1 MKDFIPGFSY
11 IGGFQPPP
19 RDWSNV
25 LFAID
30 GYLCYLCVI
39 KGIMRMRELKY
50 PVGMATFSEL
60 ITKGYA
66 YVDKT
71 AYIGRLLDQGKFIF
85 MSRPRRFGKSLL
97 LSTLESYFE
106 GRRELF
112 KGLAADSMDLDWTP
126 SPVLHFDFNAE
137 NFSLEDGLEQL
148 LDGYLWRMEEKY
160 GKRNGEFTVSQRF
173 KNVIEAAYC
182 KTGREVAILIDEYDK
197 PLLDIEDNRELF
209 EKNQRILKSFFGNLK
224 SMDRYIRFVFITGV
238 ARFSKVS
245 IFSDLNNLDDISIV
259 DEYADICGWSE
270 QELIGT
276 FRAGIQTLAD
286 KRKEDFETTLKELRD
301 YYDGYLFTEE
311 GSRLYNPFSILK
323 ALKNKRID
331 PYWFVSGTP
340 TFLARRIKNMR
351 IFPKD
356 INGQTCT
363 RDELLAVGLN
373 DSNPIPLM
381 FQTGYLTIGSQLGDD
396 MYLLRFPNKEV
407 EKGFYLQLLPLY
419 VPEVKDPFSPFSFS
433 LFKMDLIEG
442 RPEGFMKR
450 MGTLL
455 KDLPYEDHNEST
467 YRAVTFLLTVLSGTP
482 ALAERHGYKGRSD
495 LEVFAGKNIYIFEFK
510 YNKSVEEAMD
520 QILSRDYAGR
530 YALDPRTVYLIA
542 ANFNETKED
551 RHLSYEIL
559 QLSESEPE

>member
-1 MKDFIPGFSY
+1 MKSFIPGFSY

-381 FQTGYLTIGSQLGDD
+381 FQTGYLTIGSQIGDD

-551 RHLSYEIL
+551 RSLHYEIR
-559 QLSESEPE
+559 QLK